1 MLEKVPGVEGSTAAA
16 WVGRG
21 TRGWMESALSVP
33 GASLVIEGCFSQC
46 TLYQRLN
53 L

>member
-21 TRGWMESALSVP
+21 AQEWMESALTIP
-33 GASLVIEGCFSQC
+33 GASLVIEECFSQC
-46 TLYQRLN
+46 TLYRRLDM
-53 L
+53 